1 MVEVTKE
8 KKQLGI
14 FNARGLREFQ
24 TREEIVQFV
33 QQNRFFVLFLN
44 ENCEHIKKHP
54 IIKRMEQKGCGNYSA
69 IAIIINGVG
78 MERFK
83 DTFHRSSTHV
93 DQRMIPYKDFQKIF
107 EGNNEIFAFF
117 DYLVKEFNEIQIKG
131 MKQIFLREKVV
142 QKKVVEN

>member
-1 MVEVTKE
+1 MVEIKSE

-14 FNARGLREFQ
+14 FNACGLQEFQ

-44 ENCEHIKKHP
+44 ENCEYIKKHP

-93 DQRMIPYKDFQKIF
+93 DQRMISYKDFKKIF
-107 EGNNEIFAFF
+107 EEKEEIIGFF
-117 DYLVKEFNEIQIKG
+117 DGITKQLGDFQIKG
-131 MKQIFLREKVV
+131 MKQVLLR
-142 QKKVVEN
+142 KKAVPQVVEN